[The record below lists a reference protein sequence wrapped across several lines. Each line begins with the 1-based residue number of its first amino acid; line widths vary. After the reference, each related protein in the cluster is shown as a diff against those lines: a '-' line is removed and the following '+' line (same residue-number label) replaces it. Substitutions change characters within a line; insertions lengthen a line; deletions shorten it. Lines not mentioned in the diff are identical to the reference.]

1 MQRRQILAK
10 ICCISKLQL
19 FPPAQSKLGN
29 HGKFGPLMRRLQ
41 GQHDPTCDMV
51 LYVHSSTLGN
61 IINCQNS
68 THQWATKVMSMG
80 GKMWIFDGTSGLE
93 ICQHDIHVW
102 PISNVIF
109 VGAVLLHFYVFPR
122 QHGLKRNFEKQ
133 CLQLYY
139 CCFTLLEFTW
149 LKDLV
154 CTGRKCIL
162 KHYPNPDVSSVS
174 FPSDLCCFYEN
185 IFEYILPKFNFTN
198 PLPQKVMPNKINI
211 MFCDIPFT
219 LQA

>member
-80 GKMWIFDGTSGLE
+80 GKMWIFDGTSGPE
-93 ICQHDIHVW
+93 ICQHDIHAW

-109 VGAVLLHFYVFPR
+109 VGAVLLHFYVFLR
-122 QHGLKRNFEKQ
+122 QNGLKKNLRSSV
-133 CLQLYY
+133 CSCTTVVLHY
-139 CCFTLLEFTW
+139 
-149 LKDLV
+149 KDLV

-162 KHYPNPDVSSVS
+162 KYYPNPGVW
-174 FPSDLCCFYEN
+174 PCFLSKWSLLFLWKYFW
-185 IFEYILPKFNFTN
+185 IHFA
-198 PLPQKVMPNKINI
+198 KIQFYQVI
-211 MFCDIPFT
+211 T
-219 LQA
+219 TESHAK

>member
-80 GKMWIFDGTSGLE
+80 GKIWIFDGTSGPE
-93 ICQHDIHVW
+93 ICQYDIHVW

-109 VGAVLLHFYVFPR
+109 VGAVLLHFYVFLR
-122 QHGLKRNFEKQ
+122 QNGLKKFWEAV
-133 CLQLYY
+133 
-139 CCFTLLEFTW
+139 FAAVLL
-149 LKDLV
+149 L
-154 CTGRKCIL
+154 
-162 KHYPNPDVSSVS
+162 
-174 FPSDLCCFYEN
+174 FYITKIWFVQGEN
-185 IFEYILPKFNFTN
+185 AY
-198 PLPQKVMPNKINI
+198 
-211 MFCDIPFT
+211 
-219 LQA
+219 